1 MLTSKTFFKKTKKG
15 GVTKINREHYLR
27 DDIACGS
34 VLCDKCG
41 RLGGKPVLQKSTSVL
56 NLDDQNLNIH
66 HYLIPDTNVVMH
78 QVSQIVFYLLDN
90 LCIMFL

>member
-41 RLGGKPVLQKSTSVL
+41 RLGGNPILQNSTSIL
-56 NLDDQNLNIH
+56 QTDHDLKTQ

-78 QVSQIVFYLLDN
+78 QVSLGILIY
-90 LCIMFL
+90 